1 LGPGGFQLTP
11 PVENGML
18 ISVAEVCAQDASYFS
33 IMVNV
38 FNDVVFSGVLFGISL
53 GHKYTRSNDR
63 K

>member
-1 LGPGGFQLTP
+1 
-11 PVENGML
+11 ML

-53 GHKYTRSNDR
+53 GHKYTRSNDS